1 MNCLLLSNSR
11 PLIWFWSSP
20 HNFFHQ
26 DRHFHFWEVQKVTFR
41 IMLDWFQSSAE
52 GAKQDV
58 ENTPKWVLVPQASFG
73 LVIYLCL
80 CVCPRW
86 QKLSEKF
93 AEKVLTR
100 TKILSPNIRY
110 FVAIIRFVAIYALF
124 GNLWAKKCL
133 FGSKTVFLHHQ
144 PPNVLQTH
152 FLNILIK
159 LVLLPYINLFFTASA
174 FRNAVVPIK
183 RKTISCKHSL

>member
-1 MNCLLLSNSR
+1 
-11 PLIWFWSSP
+11 
-20 HNFFHQ
+20 
-26 DRHFHFWEVQKVTFR
+26 
-41 IMLDWFQSSAE
+41 MLDWFQSSAE

-133 FGSKTVFLHHQ
+133 FGSKTVFLGKEGHFYMVYIAYFTELKSKIWDYAQKLRSCRENCKYALDENLHDHFC
-144 PPNVLQTH
+144 PPRKAAKFCHPGTQTV
-152 FLNILIK
+152 FLSWIFQN
-159 LVLLPYINLFFTASA
+159 
-174 FRNAVVPIK
+174 
-183 RKTISCKHSL
+183 